1 MQNSLQRGGNT
12 SQSRLSE
19 EHITQRGGRGTRVHS
34 LEATRGYSHRG
45 GKLGSSLKKKRAAVQ
60 ANVWLKCQV
69 LTGIS
74 S

>member
-19 EHITQRGGRGTRVHS
+19 EHITQRGGRGTRVQS
-34 LEATRGYSHRG
+34 LEATRGYSHNG
-45 GKLGSSLKKKRAAVQ
+45 GKLGSLLKTRAAVQ